1 MERQSFYF
9 FDIDEN
15 ILHLPTRIHLLNT
28 MTGEE
33 RAMSQENFDGIKSYL
48 GVPGRWEDWA
58 APPAKAYREFADG
71 KDRNGEEY
79 LLRDVRRALEGSEWQ
94 GPSWDLFKYA
104 VLKRRPLAIITA
116 RQHSKETI
124 KQAIKI
130 LVEEGHIPE
139 VPDYLAIYGVS
150 NDEVKAELGAHLT
163 TAGLKRAAIRQC
175 VEAGLNM
182 YGRDLPHSFGM
193 SDDDLKNFD
202 LITSAMLEC
211 KMDYP
216 DKRFFVISTNRRR
229 HLKMEIFSPHKD
241 AEKLREAEKDYTRK
255 GT

>member
-1 MERQSFYF
+1 VERQSFYF

-33 RAMSQENFDGIKSYL
+33 RAMRQHEYEEIRGYL
-48 GVPGRWEDWA
+48 GMPGSWEDWA
-58 APPAKAYREFADG
+58 DPPARAFREFADG
-71 KDRNGEEY
+71 TDRNGEEY
-79 LLRDVRRALEGSEWQ
+79 LLRDLRRALDSASWK
-94 GPSWDLFKYA
+94 GPSWDIFKYA

-116 RQHSKETI
+116 RQHSAETI
-124 KQAIKI
+124 RKALRM
-130 LVEEGHIPE
+130 LVDAGHIPE
-139 VPDYLAIYGVS
+139 EPDYLQIFAVS
-150 NDEVKAELGAHLT
+150 NDETRDKLGPHLT

-175 VEAGLNM
+175 VETGLER
-182 YGRDLPHSFGM
+182 YGRNLPHSFGM
-193 SDDDLKNFD
+193 SDDDLKNID

-211 KMDYP
+211 KLDYP

-241 AEKLREAEKDYTRK
+241 EEKLREAEDDYY
-255 GT
+255 G